1 MHAASTVTPSRLPEL
16 LLAVAVVRP
25 VFVWGQPGIGK
36 SSLVEEFARSLG
48 MDCVSL
54 MGTQLAAEDLI
65 GVPELVDTSAGRAS
79 RFAPPTVLARQEP
92 FVLFLDELNSASHD
106 VQKAFYSLILDQR
119 IGELVLP
126 KGSVVIGA
134 GNRSQDNAITRPLP
148 TALVNRMVHVH
159 LEASTKDWLA
169 WAGPAGIHP
178 MVLDYIRQRP
188 DHLVAAPP
196 KTEEPFSTPR
206 SWHMLSDGLHSAA
219 PGSGHIPEATL
230 RVLADG
236 CLSPAHA
243 RQFVGWAR
251 QVAHAWD
258 LDAVL
263 KGTRRWPADPAD
275 RDLLYFLA
283 QSFRARLAKELP
295 AEKAGLS
302 REATSLTHRAKALLV
317 ELAEIS
323 LEIAQLVVG
332 PAGPD
337 ADGSDGKSVPDWF
350 LIEVV
355 RDLPRL
361 AQARS

>member
-1 MHAASTVTPSRLPEL
+1 MHASSVVTPSRLPEL

-36 SSLVEEFARSLG
+36 SSLVEAFAHSLG
-48 MDCVSL
+48 IECVSL
-54 MGTQLAAEDLI
+54 VGTQLAAEDLI
-65 GVPELVDTSAGRAS
+65 GVPELIDTPTGRAS
-79 RFAPPTVLARQEP
+79 RFAPPTMLAHGEP
-92 FVLFLDELNSASHD
+92 FVLFLDELNSATHD
-106 VQKAFYSLILDQR
+106 VQKAFYTLILEQR

-159 LEASTKDWLA
+159 LEASAKDWLA
-169 WAGPAGIHP
+169 WAAPAGIHP
-178 MVLDYIRQRP
+178 MVLDYLKQRP

-206 SWHMLSDGLHSAA
+206 SWHMLSDAMQSAA
-219 PGSGHIPEATL
+219 PDGGQIAETTL

-236 CLSPAHA
+236 CLSPPHA

-258 LDAVL
+258 LEALL
-263 KGTRRWPADPAD
+263 KGNRRWPASPSD

-295 AEKAGLS
+295 AEKSGSS
-302 REATSLTHRAKALLV
+302 RAATALAHRSKALLV

-323 LEIAQLVVG
+323 LEIAQLVVA
-332 PAGPD
+332 PAGRD
-337 ADGSDGKSVPDWF
+337 ADGSDGQAVPDWF

>member
-1 MHAASTVTPSRLPEL
+1 MHASTTVTPSRLPEL

-36 SSLVEEFARSLG
+36 SSIVEEFARSLG
-48 MDCVSL
+48 MECVSL
-54 MGTQLAAEDLI
+54 VGTQLAAEDLI
-65 GVPELVDTSAGRAS
+65 GVPELIDTAAGRAS
-79 RFAPPTVLARQEP
+79 RFAPPTMLAREDP
-92 FVLFLDELNSASHD
+92 FVLFLDELNSATHD
-106 VQKAFYSLILDQR
+106 VQKAFYSLILEQR

-126 KGSVVIGA
+126 KGSIVIGA

-159 LEASTKDWLA
+159 LEASARDWLG
-169 WAGPAGIHP
+169 WAGPAGVHA

-188 DHLVAAPP
+188 DHLVAPPP

-219 PGSGHIPEATL
+219 PQAGQISEPVL

-263 KGTRRWPADPAD
+263 KGVRRWPPDPAD

-295 AEKAGLS
+295 SEKAGSS
-302 REATSLTHRAKALLV
+302 RDTTLLAHRAKALLV

-323 LEIAQLVVG
+323 LEIAQLVVAPG
-332 PAGPD
+332 GADG
-337 ADGSDGKSVPDWF
+337 DGSDGKAVPDWF
-350 LIEVV
+350 LVEVV

-361 AQARS
+361 ARARG